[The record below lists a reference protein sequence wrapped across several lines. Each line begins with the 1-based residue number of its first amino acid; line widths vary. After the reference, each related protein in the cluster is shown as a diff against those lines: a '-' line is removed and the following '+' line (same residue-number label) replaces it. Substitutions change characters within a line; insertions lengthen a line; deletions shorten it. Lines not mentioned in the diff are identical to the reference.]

1 MYNRLIQCDCR
12 LNGSYEALQGGSA
25 AEAMEDFTGGVT
37 ETVDIQQKDV
47 SGDLFTVMRKAFD
60 RKSLMSCCVDV
71 STAGSLSISRG
82 VHTSVVTSNS
92 AFCRKHRVRPARATS
107 FVKLCTCIRS

>member
-25 AEAMEDFTGGVT
+25 TEAMEDFTGGVT

-71 STAGSLSISRG
+71 SIPPGHSLSQG
-82 VHTSVVTSNS
+82 VFTPVS
-92 AFCRKHRVRPARATS
+92 
-107 FVKLCTCIRS
+107 